1 MRLALKAWTFA
12 GGVALLGAFGVASAQ
27 TAPSAA
33 QPAQPEVV
41 ARQDVELTPE
51 QMVAEAKKA
60 QPQMDQEAS
69 SVRLQLEHARAARD
83 VVKVLCLNDKL
94 NQIDVAVR
102 SAADHVSSL
111 ELAAGRKDLDRS
123 RHDYAVVQVLRDRVK
138 GLVIEANQCIGEETG
153 FVGESTVKVEIDPT
167 IPEDPSQYPDVP
179 IEGVVVNPP
188 QPASATS

>member
-1 MRLALKAWTFA
+1 MRFATKAWTLA
-12 GGVALLGAFGVASAQ
+12 AVAVALGVFDVASAQ
-27 TAPSAA
+27 TPPAAPDK
-33 QPAQPEVV
+33 AQPEVV

-60 QPQMDQEAS
+60 QPQMDQESS

-83 VVKVLCLNDKL
+83 VVKTLCLNDKL

-111 ELAAGRKDLDRS
+111 ELAAGRKDTDRA

-167 IPEDPSQYPDVP
+167 IPEDPSQYPNVP
-179 IEGVVVNPP
+179 VEGVVANPP
-188 QPASATS
+188 QPASPTS

>member
-1 MRLALKAWTFA
+1 MRFAVKAWTFA
-12 GGVALLGAFGVASAQ
+12 AAAAALGAFGVAAAQ
-27 TAPSAA
+27 TAEGA
-33 QPAQPEVV
+33 AQPEVV

-102 SAADHVSSL
+102 SAADHISSL

-153 FVGESTVKVEIDPT
+153 FVGESAVTVEIDPT
-167 IPEDPSQYPDVP
+167 IPEDPSQYPNVP
-179 IEGVVVNPP
+179 IDTVVVNPP
-188 QPASATS
+188 QPVSATR

>member
-1 MRLALKAWTFA
+1 MRFAVKAWTFA
-12 GGVALLGAFGVASAQ
+12 AAAVALGAFGVAAAQ
-27 TAPSAA
+27 TAEGAA
-33 QPAQPEVV
+33 PQPEVV

-51 QMVAEAKKA
+51 QMVAEAKKT

-102 SAADHVSSL
+102 SAADHISSL

-153 FVGESTVKVEIDPT
+153 FVGESTVTVDIDRT
-167 IPEDPSQYPDVP
+167 IPEDPSEYPDVP
-179 IEGVVVNPP
+179 IETVIGIPP
-188 QPASATS
+188 QVATGTR

>member
-1 MRLALKAWTFA
+1 MRFAVKAWTFA
-12 GGVALLGAFGVASAQ
+12 GAAALLGAFGVASAQ
-27 TAPSAA
+27 TAPSA
-33 QPAQPEVV
+33 AQPEVV

-179 IEGVVVNPP
+179 IETVVVNPP

>member
-1 MRLALKAWTFA
+1 MRFALKAWTFA
-12 GGVALLGAFGVASAQ
+12 GGAALLGGFGIASAQ

-111 ELAAGRKDLDRS
+111 ELAAGRKDMDRS

-167 IPEDPSQYPDVP
+167 IPEDPSQYPDIP

>member
-1 MRLALKAWTFA
+1 MRFAVKAWTFA
-12 GGVALLGAFGVASAQ
+12 GAAALLGAFGVASAQ
-27 TAPSAA
+27 TAPST
-33 QPAQPEVV
+33 AQPEVV

-179 IEGVVVNPP
+179 IETVVVNPP

>member
-1 MRLALKAWTFA
+1 
-12 GGVALLGAFGVASAQ
+12 
-27 TAPSAA
+27 
-33 QPAQPEVV
+33 
-41 ARQDVELTPE
+41 
-51 QMVAEAKKA
+51 
-60 QPQMDQEAS
+60 
-69 SVRLQLEHARAARD
+69 VRLQLEHARAARD

-153 FVGESTVKVEIDPT
+153 FVGESTVRVEIDPT
-167 IPEDPSQYPDVP
+167 IPEDPSQYPDIP

-188 QPASATS
+188 QPASPTR

>member
-1 MRLALKAWTFA
+1 ML
-12 GGVALLGAFGVASAQ
+12 
-27 TAPSAA
+27 
-33 QPAQPEVV
+33 
-41 ARQDVELTPE
+41 E
-51 QMVAEAKKA
+51 Q
-60 QPQMDQEAS
+60 
-69 SVRLQLEHARAARD
+69 ARAQRD

-123 RHDYAVVQVLRDRVK
+123 RPRLRLVQVLRDRVK

-179 IEGVVVNPP
+179 IETVVVTPP
-188 QPASATS
+188 PTASPTSQPSSAIGYLHRSRGLCGRLYP